1 MDARE
6 VAEAIRE
13 ALASKG
19 QATDVVIVNGVAE
32 FSLATAVAG
41 FEGVKEFGITVEE
54 REGSASDD

>member
-6 VAEAIRE
+6 VAKAIRE

-32 FSLATAVAG
+32 FSLATASG
-41 FEGVKEFGITVEE
+41 RI
-54 REGSASDD
+54 